1 MTAATGI
8 AVSRVNNYLHG
19 KYRTIRP
26 DHLGVLAKGVAR
38 TPTVRLE
45 LVRAYLLDLLQED
58 MQAEVRIWAAGRAGR
73 TAGKELPPQQLSR
86 RVEAVSGARKV
97 TTPFGRQTSSAWVSS
112 VASKREPLRMLGH
125 RGI

>member
-73 TAGKELPPQQLSR
+73 IVGKELPS
-86 RVEAVSGARKV
+86 
-97 TTPFGRQTSSAWVSS
+97 
-112 VASKREPLRMLGH
+112 
-125 RGI
+125 